1 MPKSS
6 HLPSRAPADAPGAGG
21 GPSSTE
27 TAQYIEEM
35 AGELADLARRSNL
48 DLLAYLL
55 DMAKLEARKNSGRLT
70 ARR

>member
-6 HLPSRAPADAPGAGG
+6 HLPSRAPADAPDTGG
-21 GPSSTE
+21 GPSTTE

-35 AGELADLARRSNL
+35 AGELADLARRSKL

-70 ARR
+70 AQR

>member
-1 MPKSS
+1 
-6 HLPSRAPADAPGAGG
+6 
-21 GPSSTE
+21 
-27 TAQYIEEM
+27 M